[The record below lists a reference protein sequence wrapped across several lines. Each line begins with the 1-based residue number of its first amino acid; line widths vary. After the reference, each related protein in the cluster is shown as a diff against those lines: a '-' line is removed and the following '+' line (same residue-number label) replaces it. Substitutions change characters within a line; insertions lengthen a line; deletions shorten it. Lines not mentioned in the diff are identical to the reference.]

1 MFTTLL
7 VQPLFN
13 LLATIYA
20 LIPFHDFG
28 VAIILFTLLIR
39 FALWPIVN
47 KQLHSQKAVAE
58 LQPELQRI
66 RSEAKGDKQLEGRMV
81 MELYKER
88 EINPFASFL
97 PLLIQLPIFFAL
109 FVVLKD
115 AVKPDE
121 IAKLSYDWVKS
132 LVPIA
137 DAIKSGAFHPSL
149 LGLVDLTKP
158 SPILAA
164 FAAAAQFVQTK
175 QMQPKHVS
183 DDPQAKIMSTMT
195 YVFPFVT
202 FFIGLTLPSALALYW
217 LFTSLVAILQQ
228 HIVLNRD
235 VQEVEEAADAA
246 AAKPAAVAAPAPAK
260 TGTPSTGKTGK
271 LRLKPRNK
279 SKGE

>member
-28 VAIILFTLLIR
+28 VAIILFTLIIR
-39 FALWPIVN
+39 FALWPVVN
-47 KQLHSQKAVAE
+47 KQLHSQKAIQE

-66 RSEAKGDKQLEGRMV
+66 RSEAKGDKQLEGRLV

-97 PLLIQLPIFFAL
+97 PLLIQLPIFLAL
-109 FVVLKD
+109 FAVLND
-115 AVKPDE
+115 AVKPGQ
-121 IAKLSYDWVKS
+121 IAQLTYDWVKH
-132 LVPIA
+132 LGPIA
-137 DAIKSGAFHPSL
+137 DAIKAGSFHPSL

-164 FAAAAQFVQTK
+164 LAGAAQFVQTK
-175 QMQPKHVS
+175 QLQPKHPS

-195 YVFPFVT
+195 YAFPFVT
-202 FFIGLTLPSALALYW
+202 FGIGLTLPSALALYW

-235 VQEVEEAADAA
+235 VKEVEEAADAA
-246 AAKPAAVAAPAPAK
+246 AAKTAAPPAPVE
-260 TGTPSTGKTGK
+260 TGAPSTGKTGK